1 MSFSTRKE
9 DGYSI
14 HHEYSKAITEADISC
29 VSAIMN
35 YILEDGNPFEYEKK
49 SCQTLKLIFLPVCQ
63 DVLCDVNLIGQMFTT
78 KCLKWTM
85 RTQNHF
91 FRKIICL
98 TN

>member
-49 SCQTLKLIFLPVCQ
+49 RVVRP
-63 DVLCDVNLIGQMFTT
+63 
-78 KCLKWTM
+78 
-85 RTQNHF
+85 
-91 FRKIICL
+91 
-98 TN
+98 